1 MNLERHID
9 KAVEHFQKAYSK
21 LDDWSKEKNTAMERF
36 KTEAPR
42 LTEQAAKDEN
52 ARLTAEFNEKRDAI
66 VAELTEAVGAVEA
79 DFSREAKAFYAP
91 DGAAINAADQALLAS
106 GIMNAAEVSEMV
118 VRHADN
124 PTMIRIINKYVQES
138 RMELPTDIRKAIH
151 RATSGGENEKK
162 VFDTFRQLAYAPVRM
177 AEQGMAGSEHF
188 MATALKVDEY
198 AKDAKI
204 RLLSAKLYLN
214 ESEREQLRKAEREA
228 MDKHNSKIVR

>member
-21 LDDWSKEKNTAMERF
+21 LDDWGKEKETAMERF
-36 KTEAPR
+36 KAEAPR

-52 ARLTAEFNEKRDAI
+52 ARLMAEFNEKRDAI
-66 VAELTEAVGAVEA
+66 VVELTETVAAVEA
-79 DFSREAKAFYAP
+79 DFSRETKAFYAP
-91 DGAAINAADQALLAS
+91 DGAAINVADQALLAS

-118 VRHADN
+118 VRHAEN

-138 RMELPTDIRKAIH
+138 RMELPTDIRKAIQ

-177 AEQGMAGSEHF
+177 AEQGMARSEHF

-214 ESEREQLRKAEREA
+214 ENEREQLRKAEQEA
-228 MDKHNSKIVR
+228 MDKHNGKIVR